1 MLLSRPIKNHINIL
15 KKKPCG
21 HHLHYWVSRLKKTI
35 SLVAWEHAT
44 KTNLFRILKHTYLKE
59 FISKWIFQE
68 E

>member
-1 MLLSRPIKNHINIL
+1 MWASFTLLGVQI
-15 KKKPCG
+15 
-21 HHLHYWVSRLKKTI
+21 KKTI

-44 KTNLFRILKHTYLKE
+44 KTNLFRILKHTYKE